1 MLLFTASDLASITS
15 HIHNWMLF
23 FLWFCLFR
31 EREREAYFQR
41 FITVRKWE
49 ARGAGA
55 AMHTYVTQGTVRI
68 VVNWELYTTNV
79 TVSRFPLIVAM
90 WEFELNV
97 MNILIF
103 QEKPQ
108 DPCLCTW
115 YIWNVSTFK
124 CRFVIYQNRVNL
136 TFVGHMWALGF
147 HTATSD
153 FHLAHNYC
161 LLNVSSLIISYTWK
175 HKVTHLVWAP
185 AASLV
190 ISEFLK
196 VPRKT

>member
-1 MLLFTASDLASITS
+1 MRSKRSKCSYAHVCNSRECWELWWTESCTLLMTPSPAFLLLLPCENLSSMLL
-15 HIHNWMLF
+15 
-23 FLWFCLFR
+23 
-31 EREREAYFQR
+31 
-41 FITVRKWE
+41 
-49 ARGAGA
+49 
-55 AMHTYVTQGTVRI
+55 
-68 VVNWELYTTNV
+68 
-79 TVSRFPLIVAM
+79 
-90 WEFELNV
+90 
-97 MNILIF
+97 NILIF

-136 TFVGHMWALGF
+136 TFVGYMWALGF

-153 FHLAHNYC
+153 FHLAHNYY
-161 LLNVSSLIISYTWK
+161 LLNVSSLIIPYTWR

-196 VPRKT
+196 MPRKT